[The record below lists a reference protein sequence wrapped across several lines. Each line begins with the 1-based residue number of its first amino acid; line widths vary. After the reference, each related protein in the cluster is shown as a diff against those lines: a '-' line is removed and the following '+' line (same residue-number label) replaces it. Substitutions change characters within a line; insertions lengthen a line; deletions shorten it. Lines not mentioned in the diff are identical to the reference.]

1 LGSILGGFIIDLAGY
16 RALFGIFAIFPLGA
30 LVLYGLMA
38 AASVKNGGERGIHRE
53 GG

>member
-38 AASVKNGGERGIHRE
+38 AGRERKG
-53 GG
+53 